1 MGGKSKPFLKPKG
14 NTHFGIQHYAG
25 IVYYNIT
32 GWLEKNKDPLN
43 DTVID
48 QLKKGTNKLVVLL
61 FADHP
66 GQSLEP
72 DKSGGKKKT
81 GGFKTVCSAY
91 RGQLGSLMTVLHA
104 THPHFIRCIVPNN
117 TKTPGKVEADLIMHQ
132 LTCNGVLEGIRICQI
147 GLPNRVT
154 YPDFMNRYKILGAEQ
169 FNTIPDKKKAVAAVF
184 DKLGLEAEKYR
195 VGNTKVFFRA
205 GVLGEVEEMRDDFLG
220 RLISFLQAQIRGWK
234 SRKWFKKAQTQ
245 RVNLIVVQ
253 RNLRKYMNIRTWL
266 WYGFWQQLKPKLVVG
281 REAKMLADLETAA
294 VEAEEKVIIA
304 NEKNVKF
311 GGENE
316 VLIAEKNA
324 LLEALEE
331 SKGGAAQ
338 YLAKEEKLLSEK
350 ADVEGQLKD
359 ATNRLDNETEAKNAL
374 YQAMKKTEALVEKT
388 KEDLEDM
395 EAKLGAAQADKETKD
410 AQLKNLGEEIA
421 HQEEL
426 ITKLNKEKKALLESN
441 QRSAEDHQSI
451 EDKCNHLTKL
461 KGKLEQ
467 NLDEL
472 EDSLEREK
480 KLRGDME
487 KAKRK
492 VEGDFK
498 LAQEAVSDL
507 ERNQK
512 ELENTLARKD
522 SEVAAL
528 AAKIDDEALGT
539 ARVGKQAKE
548 LLARIDE
555 LEDDYKSEIAAKAK
569 AEKAKQ
575 ALARNVEEIG
585 DRLDEAGGA
594 TAAQV
599 ELNKKREVELAKFR
613 RDLEEMNIQ
622 HEAVLSSLRKKHN
635 DAIAEMSEQVDY
647 LNKMKARSEK
657 DKETMRME
665 ADDAKAALDALA
677 RDKAAAEKTAKQI
690 QFNYNEIYTKL
701 DETNRTLN
709 DFDGMKKKL
718 YVENQDLVRQLE
730 EAELQYGTLSKLKLS
745 LTNQYDDARK
755 MADDESRDRA
765 SLLGKFRNL
774 EHDIATMRAKLEEEA
789 DMKADLHRQLSRA
802 NADVQMYKAKYE
814 SEGVARAEELDAARL
829 KLQARLDEAEQQID
843 ALNFKNASVEKSK
856 GRLEADLET
865 IHIDCNRASAAA
877 AAAEKKQKNFDKIIS
892 EWKIKVD
899 DLALEYDNS
908 QKEVRNYSTELFRI
922 KACYEENLASF
933 DSVKRENK
941 NLGDEVKDLLDQIGE
956 GGRNYHEV
964 TKTWKRLEVEK
975 EELAAA
981 LEEAEAAYE
990 QEENKYMRGQLEL
1003 TQIRQEVDRRIA
1015 EKDEEHE
1022 NTRKTHVRA
1031 MESMQA
1037 SLWAESKAKAEAL
1050 KDKKKLES
1058 DINELEIS
1066 YDHANKANAD
1076 LQKHIKKLNAEYTE
1090 AHNKVLEQTKLASDY
1105 KEQYGIA
1112 ERRGNALFGELEE
1125 SKTLL
1130 EQSDRARR
1138 QAETDLADA
1147 HELYQNMYSEN
1158 GLLTVAKRKLEGDL
1172 YTLHADLDEMLNEAK
1187 HSDEKMKKAI
1197 MDAARLSDELRT
1209 EHEHYQ
1215 ASYKELYTRY
1225 EENYANIS
1233 KTSKQGY
1240 AKLEMRVK
1248 ELEAA
1253 LSDETNRY
1261 ADCMKNYR
1269 KAERRIKEL

>member
-1 MGGKSKPFLKPKG
+1 MGGKQG
-14 NTHFGIQHYAG
+14 
-25 IVYYNIT
+25 
-32 GWLEKNKDPLN
+32 
-43 DTVID
+43 
-48 QLKKGTNKLVVLL
+48 
-61 FADHP
+61 
-66 GQSLEP
+66 
-72 DKSGGKKKT
+72 
-81 GGFKTVCSAY
+81 
-91 RGQLGSLMTVLHA
+91 
-104 THPHFIRCIVPNN
+104 
-117 TKTPGKVEADLIMHQ
+117 
-132 LTCNGVLEGIRICQI
+132 
-147 GLPNRVT
+147 
-154 YPDFMNRYKILGAEQ
+154 
-169 FNTIPDKKKAVAAVF
+169 
-184 DKLGLEAEKYR
+184 
-195 VGNTKVFFRA
+195 
-205 GVLGEVEEMRDDFLG
+205 
-220 RLISFLQAQIRGWK
+220 
-234 SRKWFKKAQTQ
+234 
-245 RVNLIVVQ
+245 
-253 RNLRKYMNIRTWL
+253 
-266 WYGFWQQLKPKLVVG
+266 
-281 REAKMLADLETAA
+281 
-294 VEAEEKVIIA
+294 
-304 NEKNVKF
+304 
-311 GGENE
+311 
-316 VLIAEKNA
+316 
-324 LLEALEE
+324 
-331 SKGGAAQ
+331 
-338 YLAKEEKLLSEK
+338 
-350 ADVEGQLKD
+350 
-359 ATNRLDNETEAKNAL
+359 
-374 YQAMKKTEALVEKT
+374 
-388 KEDLEDM
+388 
-395 EAKLGAAQADKETKD
+395 
-410 AQLKNLGEEIA
+410 
-421 HQEEL
+421 
-426 ITKLNKEKKALLESN
+426 
-441 QRSAEDHQSI
+441 
-451 EDKCNHLTKL
+451 
-461 KGKLEQ
+461 
-467 NLDEL
+467 
-472 EDSLEREK
+472 
-480 KLRGDME
+480 
-487 KAKRK
+487 
-492 VEGDFK
+492 
-498 LAQEAVSDL
+498 
-507 ERNQK
+507 
-512 ELENTLARKD
+512 
-522 SEVAAL
+522 
-528 AAKIDDEALGT
+528 
-539 ARVGKQAKE
+539 KE
-548 LLARIDE
+548 LLARIEE
-555 LEDDYKSEIAAKAK
+555 LEDELKAENSARAK

-575 ALARNVEEIG
+575 LLGRDLEEIG

-599 ELNKKREVELAKFR
+599 ELNKKREGELAKFR

-677 RDKAAAEKTAKQI
+677 RDKAAAEKTTKQI
-690 QFNYNEIYTKL
+690 QFNYSEIYTKL
-701 DETNRTLN
+701 EETNHTLSE
-709 DFDGMKKKL
+709 FDGMKKKL
-718 YVENQDLVRQLE
+718 FVENQDLVRQLE
-730 EAELQYGTLSKLKLS
+730 EGELQYGTLTKLKLS
-745 LTNQYDDARK
+745 LTNQYADARK

-774 EHDIATMRAKLEEEA
+774 EHDIATMRSKLEEEA

-899 DLALEYDNS
+899 DLALKYDNS

-922 KACYEENLASF
+922 KACYEENLAAY

-941 NLGDEVKDLLDQIGE
+941 NLGDEQKDLLDQIGE
-956 GGRNYHEV
+956 AGRNYHEI

-1003 TQIRQEVDRRIA
+1003 TQIRQEIDRRIA

-1022 NTRKTHVRA
+1022 NTRKTHTRA
-1031 MESMQA
+1031 MESLQA

-1066 YDHANKANAD
+1066 YDHANKANHD
-1076 LQKHIKKLNAEYTE
+1076 LQKHIKKLNADYTE
-1090 AHNKVLEQTKLASDY
+1090 AHNKVLEQTNIASEY

-1172 YTLHADLDEMLNEAK
+1172 YTLQADLDEMLNEAK